1 MALPRWP
8 QAVLGGPGQGRAARK
23 AQPPPLPPRCDLGAQ
38 ACAAPLS
45 AAGPAS
51 ITQGSQQT
59 EQGPPGARAGRGPHG
74 TGDPRP
80 EGSSREGAAPLGR
93 PWEPRGLGTTAG
105 WPLTFW
111 ARVAQGPLWPQ
122 KLSGLRPARPLASG
136 PMAHS
141 GDTWGSGTRLGS
153 VGTSAPGTPA
163 SPRRLENADQR
174 GRQGRLCPVQ
184 GPRRRGSLPAQ
195 RAPVKQELGLPAPRA
210 ADLRLASR
218 VLGKPRARTCQ
229 ATLTPATGSA
239 PPVGRAEP
247 ALSGEPGKRLGTRN
261 PTLPLEA

>member
-1 MALPRWP
+1 MASGSSGGSRPREGCEEGSAAPPSPRAMTSAPRPVRPPSALQDLPVSP
-8 QAVLGGPGQGRAARK
+8 RAASRWS
-23 AQPPPLPPRCDLGAQ
+23 RGH
-38 ACAAPLS
+38 
-45 AAGPAS
+45 
-51 ITQGSQQT
+51 
-59 EQGPPGARAGRGPHG
+59 QGPPGSRAGRGPHG

-80 EGSSREGAAPLGR
+80 EGSSREGTAPLGR